1 MKKVFF
7 IFGLIALFT
16 VAASAA
22 ANAADTTLIPNSL
35 NKWFDVVREIIV
47 TKVFVLGGI
56 IIIGVSGIWAAIN
69 KTWAPIAYAVI
80 ALLLL
85 AFAVPLVTDTI
96 ATAKDLNFGS

>member
-1 MKKVFF
+1 MRRVGLVFV
-7 IFGLIALFT
+7 LMVLT
-16 VAASAA
+16 TLTLSAA
-22 ANAADTTLIPNSL
+22 AQASGVQIPKSLDT
-35 NKWFDVVREIIV
+35 WFNVVREIIV

-96 ATAKDLNFGS
+96 ETARVLSFE

>member
-1 MKKVFF
+1 MKKIFF
-7 IFGLIALFT
+7 IFGFMALFT
-16 VAASAA
+16 ALAFGAEAA
-22 ANAADTTLIPNSL
+22 TLIPASL
-35 NKWFDVVREIIV
+35 SKWFDVVREIIV

-96 ATAKDLNFGS
+96 ATAKDLNFNE